1 MIEAEACWR
10 ANDILNREIVPELT
24 QMPKSRMLAQAQIE
38 VYNWILNA
46 TMSSII
52 LLIISEIRI

>member
-1 MIEAEACWR
+1 MIEAEARWR
-10 ANDILNREIVPELT
+10 ANDILNGEIVPELT

-38 VYNWILNA
+38 VCNWILNA